1 MPGPKRYKRFMAGL
15 DDYVYYHNLLNKKFQ
30 RTHCKWKKATGHVR
44 RLTLQRRADLTEF
57 IRVLAEERQG
67 YGTLRNCLAEERELF
82 HKRLA
87 DSNNEWLRRVENCQA
102 FYEAEIARLKEQV
115 EAEKMF
121 YAYHMSDAER
131 SREDNRALVAKN
143 GLYYSERKA
152 ANEKA
157 ALRGWLL
164 AGCYVL
170 IVGLLIL
177 LVMSAQ

>member
-1 MPGPKRYKRFMAGL
+1 MGTRRFKQGMEDYEYHVNQMAGRMVRFL
-15 DDYVYYHNLLNKKFQ
+15 G
-30 RTHCKWKKATGHVR
+30 KWRKATAHVR
-44 RLTLQRRADLTEF
+44 RLTLQRRADLAEF
-57 IRVLAEERQG
+57 VRVLAEERQG

-121 YAYHMSDAER
+121 YAYHKADAER
-131 SREDNRALVAKN
+131 SREESKRLSCKAQELHGELAKLYRESAFLIILSIGLGVSLVVA
-143 GLYYSERKA
+143 
-152 ANEKA
+152 
-157 ALRGWLL
+157 
-164 AGCYVL
+164 
-170 IVGLLIL
+170 LIL